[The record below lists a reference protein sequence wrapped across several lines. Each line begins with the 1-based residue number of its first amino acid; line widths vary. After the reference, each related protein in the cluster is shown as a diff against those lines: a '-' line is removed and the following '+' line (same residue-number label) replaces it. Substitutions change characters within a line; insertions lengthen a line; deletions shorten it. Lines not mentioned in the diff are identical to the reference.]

1 MNLKTAL
8 KQVGSKIERINQ
20 VVLCFP
26 LWVVVGVSGFRR
38 GLESQSWREEEQDRR
53 PEKMY

>member
-8 KQVGSKIERINQ
+8 KQVGSKIERMNQ

-26 LWVVVGVSGFRR
+26 LWVVVGLSGFRR
-38 GLESQSWREEEQDRR
+38 NLKSQFWVEEEQDRR